1 MTAIENLKILER
13 ILPRFDENVIP
24 LIYNSQPASRHKP
37 YIEINNELFKQPFDI
52 NTSMYTHNYAK
63 EYKENKIKSPI
74 HSTKSNAAV
83 LISNVPKF
91 MNLDE
96 FNSTKKR
103 TKETNLNYLFELF
116 PSFEYHKLVPQK
128 ANLEGEKLK
137 NNLDDQFGPIAKE
150 LLVRDGRR
158 ISTDFESNEDDDNE
172 LESGELEGEEEEED
186 NLTNI
191 LDKQE
196 TQRREKREAQ
206 RHEKAETEII
216 SDISTPDIFTPD
228 VSTPDIRTAKKLK
241 TNQIFPEKLL
251 FTEPKKSRKKTST
264 NVIEDIVT
272 KTLKN
277 HPTPTVTPEK
287 TSDSDI
293 DEDEFVDAKEDED
306 LKVGDIELT
315 EEQLKIYH
323 SKILKSKT
331 PKDEIFYEILKLF
344 DENGYKTDR
353 DKLKGFSEKNPID
366 FSLYQDYL
374 ERLGSVNKKT
384 NKISVYKTRDSFK
397 KTIRARLER
406 LGLLL
411 KSNK

>member
-1 MTAIENLKILER
+1 MTDIENSSLFRPENYIPIIP
-13 ILPRFDENVIP
+13 ILPNI
-24 LIYNSQPASRHKP
+24 QPPSRHKP
-37 YIEINNELFKQPFDI
+37 YIKINNELFKQPFDI

-287 TSDSDI
+287 TLDSDI

-353 DKLKGFSEKNPID
+353 DELKGFSEKNPID

-384 NKISVYKTRDSFK
+384 KKISVYKTRDSFK